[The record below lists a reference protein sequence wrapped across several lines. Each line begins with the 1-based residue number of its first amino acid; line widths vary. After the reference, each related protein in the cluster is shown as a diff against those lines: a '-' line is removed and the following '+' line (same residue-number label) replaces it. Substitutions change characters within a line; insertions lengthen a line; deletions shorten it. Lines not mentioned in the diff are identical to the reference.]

1 MKRRHGLLAIRRKH
15 CLSPN
20 SYPTGLPVHVTICA
34 HQARPVF
41 RDVRLAAPIFSI
53 VADHSQTVA
62 CCLMPDHLHWLIAD
76 AESMGDLVRS
86 FKSYTTYAA
95 RTLGHGEKLWQK
107 SYWDH
112 VLRREEDVGE
122 IAEYI
127 IHNPVRGGIV
137 SEAGEYPYQIVKL

>member
-1 MKRRHGLLAIRRKH
+1 
-15 CLSPN
+15 
-20 SYPTGLPVHVTICA
+20 
-34 HQARPVF
+34 
-41 RDVRLAAPIFSI
+41 
-53 VADHSQTVA
+53 
-62 CCLMPDHLHWLIAD
+62 MPDHLHWLIAD

-95 RTLGHGEKLWQK
+95 RTLGHGEKLWQR